1 MEWGEAIAV
10 NGVRPDWLRD
20 DEVISFS
27 ADRVDFAAWPDSSS
41 GVSAGSD
48 WAWSIIR
55 GMRLPADHP
64 YYTVQAHNA
73 KHGTNFAY
81 WPGGLCAPDDWD
93 RGPVLNRGGYIF
105 EHAAGMDW
113 RDCHCGG
120 KPTNGDIIGYT
131 RKATEDP
138 IEGHVSVKRIT
149 ESEAEKLIRD
159 HDYDIVK
166 VLDSLGIIRPCTREE
181 RFTQETG
188 FRVTPDVRAALEWSK
203 END

>member
-1 MEWGEAIAV
+1 MEWGEAIEV

-27 ADRVDFAAWPDSSS
+27 TSRADFDAWSDLDG
-41 GVSAGSD
+41 GVSAGGK

-73 KHGTNFAY
+73 EHGTNFAY
-81 WPGGLCAPDDWD
+81 WPGGDNAPEDWD
-93 RGPVLNRGGYIF
+93 GGEILFRTGSKSLGSDRIWSRYGGPCEPG
-105 EHAAGMDW
+105 H
-113 RDCHCGG
+113 
-120 KPTNGDIIGYT
+120 IIGFT
-131 RKATEDP
+131 RKAVDKPVED
-138 IEGHVSVKRIT
+138 HVSVKRIT
-149 ESEAEKLIRD
+149 ESEARQLIYD

-166 VLDSLGIIRPCTREE
+166 VLGSLGIIRPCTREE

-188 FRVTPDVRAALEWSK
+188 ITVTPDVRAALEWSK

>member
-1 MEWGEAIAV
+1 MEWGEAIEV
-10 NGVRPDWLRD
+10 NGARPDWLRD

-27 ADRVDFAAWPDSSS
+27 TDRVDFDVWPGSDA

-81 WPGGLCAPDDWD
+81 WPGGDNAPEDWD
-93 RGPVLNRGGYIF
+93 HEGVLLRSGSALGDGDWLWNRYSLGGPG
-105 EHAAGMDW
+105 H
-113 RDCHCGG
+113 
-120 KPTNGDIIGYT
+120 IIGYT
-131 RKATEDP
+131 RKDAENPVEDYA
-138 IEGHVSVKRIT
+138 SVKRIT
-149 ESEAEKLIRD
+149 ESDAKKLIRD
-159 HDYDIVK
+159 HGYDIVK
-166 VLDSLGIIRPCTREE
+166 ALDSLGIIRPCTREE

-188 FRVTPDVRAALEWSK
+188 ITVTPDVREALEWSK

>member
-1 MEWGEAIAV
+1 MEWGAAIEV
-10 NGVRPDWLRD
+10 NGVQPDWLRD

-27 ADRVDFAAWPDSSS
+27 TDRVDFDVWPYSTD
-41 GVSAGSD
+41 GVRAGGE

-55 GMRLPADHP
+55 GIRLPAEHP

-81 WPGGLCAPDDWD
+81 WPGELYAPDDWD
-93 RGPVLNRGGYIF
+93 GGEILF
-105 EHAAGMDW
+105 RAGSTSSAGDW
-113 RDCHCGG
+113 IWSRYGESCEPGH
-120 KPTNGDIIGYT
+120 IIGYT
-131 RKATEDP
+131 RKAVEKPVDD
-138 IEGHVSVKRIT
+138 HVSVKRIT
-149 ESEAEKLIRD
+149 ESEADKLIRD

-188 FRVTPDVRAALEWSK
+188 ITVTPDVRAALEWSK